1 MKNGQFYFI
10 HHCPIQ
16 NSKYNITAES
26 REIQFQ
32 NLLSG
37 FKKTIHIVG
46 CTTFYLKWCLSLCP
60 TLTLAVHQLQ
70 LNLSNSS

>member
-46 CTTFYLKWCLSLCP
+46 CTPSI
-60 TLTLAVHQLQ
+60 
-70 LNLSNSS
+70 